1 MDTAVKSFVMD
12 HALLRK
18 GHFLLSS
25 GMHSPH
31 YLELEAFVQDPALT
45 ATVCRPL
52 AERFRGQ
59 HPQVVLAAAGIDAI
73 FGYELARQ
81 LGARTI
87 VAGGDPGKRSLRP
100 GFRLDPGERVLIVMG
115 VIVTG
120 ESAREVMHL
129 AAARDATVVGVAVLV
144 DRSGIQLRLEA
155 PVEALAVVDLDAY
168 HAPICPLCADN
179 VPLERRLD

>member
-12 HALLRK
+12 HALLRQ

-25 GMHSPH
+25 GMHSPY

-81 LGARTI
+81 LGARAI
-87 VAGGDPGKRSLRP
+87 VAEGDRGKRLLRP
-100 GFRLDPGERVLIVMG
+100 GFRLAEERVLIVMG

-120 ESAREVMHL
+120 ESARELMHV
-129 AAARDATVVGVAVLV
+129 AEAHGATVVGVGVLV

-155 PVEALAVVDLDAY
+155 PVEALAVVDLEAF